1 MLGRSTWF
9 SFCLSFSIAP
19 DIPWFLMQDQ
29 PLPLA
34 KIHFESRQLT
44 SAHHKEP
51 ISQLDR
57 WTNAEGI
64 QKKLVPNRFPPRT
77 LPCSLP
83 FLWPCQ
89 PISFTTTSFDVL
101 SNPVDSPKKF
111 TGWQL
116 PGKMNA
122 SEPHSYPIHCHKLVK
137 PPMFRYQGHVP
148 ILGFHSNRPFT
159 PSSLRLS
166 FTVSKR
172 FWWPTW
178 SKGGGWLMFFLVGE
192 SSIDRSCP

>member
-1 MLGRSTWF
+1 MFKKNRTNKNGIRNQEQIF
-9 SFCLSFSIAP
+9 SCWADLHDSLSVSLSPSPLISP
-19 DIPWFLMQDQ
+19 DSLCRINPC
-29 PLPLA
+29 PLPKYTSKA
-34 KIHFESRQLT
+34 GSSHQLT
-44 SAHHKEP
+44 TRNPSASWIVEP
-51 ISQLDR
+51 TQRASKKNGPQQISS
-57 WTNAEGI
+57 TNVTMF
-64 QKKLVPNRFPPRT
+64 LT
-77 LPCSLP
+77 L
-83 FLWPCQ
+83 LWPCQ

-172 FWWPTW
+172 F
-178 SKGGGWLMFFLVGE
+178 
-192 SSIDRSCP
+192 